1 MTIASD
7 SSSPEPAAP
16 RRRCLLVDDNP
27 GIPGAGRRMVQG
39 HRTPGPGG
47 GARPR
52 RRHPGLAARGPPAGH
67 EAMAHLM
74 VGARVDVVLL
84 DLHMPGASGFTVLE
98 AIRRDPRLAA
108 LKVIVMTVDPRHA
121 TMADAAHHGDRYL
134 LKPVDAPDLR
144 AHLEAVLGPL
154 P

>member
-1 MTIASD
+1 MIVMRPRRGGPIMTIASD

-27 GIPGAGRRMVQG
+27 GIRGAVRRML
-39 HRTPGPGG
+39 
-47 GARPR
+47 
-52 RRHPGLAARGPPAGH
+52 RHFGLDVLEAADGH